1 MDPQWLLLMSFH
13 HRATLFVAKRQSASR
28 FMGWVREH
36 RIQFCLFP
44 EIMFKQPP
52 SPLDRQNE
60 IIRVNVYGLNKE
72 IHAAVEERFNFVAR
86 EVFGMTE
93 AGTCMFMPIEATD
106 MIGSGS
112 CGKPAPFREAR
123 IADENGRELASGEI
137 GELQL
142 RGPGMF
148 QGYYKNA
155 EATAAVFADGWF
167 RTGDLFRRD
176 ERGYFYIVGR
186 MKDMIRRSGENVAA
200 REVEAVLRQL
210 PQVEEAA
217 AVPVPDPVRGEEI
230 KVYVVLR
237 AGFDP
242 SNVPPDVIVSHC
254 EVNLARFKVP
264 RYIAYHHQLPKTPT
278 GKIAKKLLL
287 QEAAD
292 LRLGAFDRVEGCWR

>member
-1 MDPQWLLLMSFH
+1 
-13 HRATLFVAKRQSASR
+13 
-28 FMGWVREH
+28 
-36 RIQFCLFP
+36 
-44 EIMFKQPP
+44 
-52 SPLDRQNE
+52 
-60 IIRVNVYGLNKE
+60 
-72 IHAAVEERFNFVAR
+72 
-86 EVFGMTE
+86 
-93 AGTCMFMPIEATD
+93 

-123 IADENGRELASGEI
+123 IADENGRELASEEI

-292 LRLGAFDRVEGCWR
+292 LRVGAFDRIEGCWR